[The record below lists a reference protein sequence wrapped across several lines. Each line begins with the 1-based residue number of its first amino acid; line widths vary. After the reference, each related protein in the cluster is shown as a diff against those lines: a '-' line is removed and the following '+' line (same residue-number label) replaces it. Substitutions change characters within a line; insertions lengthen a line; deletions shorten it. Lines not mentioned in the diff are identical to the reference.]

1 MPLPALFLFECA
13 RTRSQLLFSSPGAS
27 EFLESTNCS
36 IALRNKLTSGLR
48 MICVI
53 EGEMCKVWIAY
64 DLSLKGKFL
73 ASGVRM
79 ICVIEEEERKW

>member
-1 MPLPALFLFECA
+1 
-13 RTRSQLLFSSPGAS
+13 
-27 EFLESTNCS
+27 
-36 IALRNKLTSGLR
+36 